1 MELQFP
7 PTGGGSDNGFN
18 HPGIETFG
26 GKVGHYI
33 AREFAQNTIDATV
46 GSEVH
51 LAFDLIDVPASSLP
65 VLDEL
70 KDVVGRCGDFY
81 PSNDKAR
88 EFSTHALNLLSQDI
102 IKVLKV
108 SDYGTKGLVG
118 NDGDRDSA
126 WYGLVK
132 STGVSNKHEGQ
143 GGSFG
148 IGKYAPFAASC
159 VRTVLYSTLVN
170 EDRSVAFQGVS
181 VLWSHEGDDGKVRQG
196 TGYIGVHDEEQEV
209 FRAVRNNEDV
219 PELFRRD
226 EPGTDVWILGYGDG
240 DSDTWEKDLMHSVLQ
255 NFWPAI
261 RRKIVRFTIGG
272 RNVSSENLKEMLE
285 IFSSE
290 PKFTAHNY
298 FKAATV
304 AGVKTFE
311 RDFEKIGSVKLQ
323 LFTKEEPLPKKIA
336 LVRKTG
342 MVIEERM
349 FHCRK
354 PYAGF
359 LECVEEPGN
368 GFFREMEPP
377 RHDCLDVDR
386 LPKRS
391 PERKEFKAF
400 EDWLRE
406 CVREL
411 NPIASDEAMDVPEL
425 SRFLPDEGEE
435 EQTTETSA
443 VSETED
449 FSFMPKPPQGE
460 VEVQVQQPLSGSLSI
475 QSMGGDDPGENG
487 EGALGEGEPNPTN
500 ESSNSKGGK
509 NEQGG
514 SGNEKDKEV
523 PDPIPSIS
531 MRSYAKAENVYSMI
545 VHADGDFGGNIKVFA
560 VGEDG
565 RREPVGIQ
573 SATTA
578 DGASLCVDG
587 VNVYDVSLDQNTPL
601 RIDVE
606 LKHGERVA
614 LDCELAR

>member
-1 MELQFP
+1 MELKFP
-7 PTGGGSDNGFN
+7 PTGGGSEDGFN

-33 AREFAQNTIDATV
+33 AREFAQNTIDATA
-46 GSEVH
+46 GGEVH
-51 LAFDLIDVPASSLP
+51 LTFDLRDVPASSLP
-65 VLDEL
+65 ALDEL
-70 KDVVGRCGDFY
+70 KDVIGRCGDFY
-81 PSNDKAR
+81 PSNNKAR
-88 EFSTHALNLLSQDI
+88 EFSAHASNLLSQEC

-148 IGKYAPFAASC
+148 IGKYAPFAASS

-170 EDRSVAFQGVS
+170 KDYSVAFQGVS
-181 VLWSHEGDDGKVRQG
+181 VLWSHEGDDRKVRQG
-196 TGYIGVHDEEQEV
+196 TGYVGVHDAECEV
-209 FRAVRNNEDV
+209 FRAIRNNESI
-219 PELFRRD
+219 PALFRRD
-226 EPGTDVWILGYGDG
+226 KPGTDVWILGYGDG
-240 DSDTWEKDLMHSVLQ
+240 DSDTWENDLMHSVLQ

-261 RRKIVRFTIGG
+261 RRKVIRFTIGS
-272 RNVSSENLKEMLE
+272 RTVSSENLEDALE
-285 IFSSE
+285 EFSSE
-290 PKFTAHNY
+290 LKFTAHHY

-311 RDFEKIGSVKLQ
+311 RDFEKIGSVRLQ
-323 LFTKEEPLPKKIA
+323 LFTNEEPLPKKIA
-336 LVRKTG
+336 LARKTG

-386 LPKRS
+386 LPSRS

-411 NPIASDEAMDVPEL
+411 NPVASEGAMDVPEL
-425 SRFLPDEGEE
+425 ARYLPDDGED
-435 EQTTETSA
+435 EQ
-443 VSETED
+443 VSETSPVSDAED

-460 VEVQVQQPLSGSLSI
+460 IEVQIQKPMSASLSV
-475 QSMGGDDPGENG
+475 QPAGGDELGENG
-487 EGALGEGEPNPTN
+487 EGELGEGDPDPVN
-500 ESSNSKGGK
+500 ESSTSKGGK

-514 SGNEKDKEV
+514 SGNEKEKEM
-523 PDPIPSIS
+523 PDPIPSVS
-531 MRSYAKAENVYSMI
+531 MRSYAKAENVYSMV
-545 VHADGDFGGNIKVFA
+545 VHADGNFVGNLLVFA

-565 RREPVGIQ
+565 RRESIDIQ
-573 SATTA
+573 SAITA
-578 DGASLCVDG
+578 DGVSLNVDG
-587 VNVYDVSLDQNTPL
+587 VNIYDVSLGQDTPL

-606 LKHGERVA
+606 LKHGERIA
-614 LDCELAR
+614 LDCELA